1 VQRRLALSYAAIFS
15 ITLLLLGPVLYLS
28 FSSQMASAFDKA
40 LRLAAQRHAALALI
54 PTGFTVGL
62 SNKPFNTSP
71 SLAQRGTFY
80 LLLSPTGRLRSNP
93 GHVGHAGIP
102 DESAAQLATHLR
114 VGVFSTVATAEVGAI
129 RLFTVP
135 ILRGH
140 RVVALLQAGRSLT
153 TLAADRGGFL
163 LLLLELGSA
172 AVVAATVGGLLL
184 TRQAMRP
191 INAAFAAQRA
201 FVADASHELRT
212 PVTLVRTN
220 AEVLLETGAVPT
232 PEDRALVEDIVAVS
246 GRMGRLITD
255 LITLARLDAGALPL
269 AHRPVALD
277 AVLATGCGQMAR
289 LAERHAVDLRRGPT
303 TSLLVQGDAG
313 RLEQV
318 VVILLDNALTYN
330 RRGGTVVV
338 TLCRAG
344 DQAVL
349 EVRDTGPGIPAA
361 DLPHLFERFY
371 RGRGAGVAAEGSGLG
386 LAIASGIVRAHRGRL
401 HVHSEPGVGS
411 RFSVLLPLAPNT
423 DAPQIR
429 AVRGPAEAYER
440 QTREEAK

>member
-1 VQRRLALSYAAIFS
+1 
-15 ITLLLLGPVLYLS
+15 
-28 FSSQMASAFDKA
+28 
-40 LRLAAQRHAALALI
+40 
-54 PTGFTVGL
+54 
-62 SNKPFNTSP
+62 
-71 SLAQRGTFY
+71 
-80 LLLSPTGRLRSNP
+80 
-93 GHVGHAGIP
+93 
-102 DESAAQLATHLR
+102 
-114 VGVFSTVATAEVGAI
+114 VGVFSTVATADVGDI

-140 RVVALLQAGRSLT
+140 RVVALLQAGRSLS
-153 TLAADRGGFL
+153 TLAADRRSLL
-163 LLLLELGSA
+163 LLLLELGSV

-220 AEVLLETGAVPT
+220 AEVLLETGAVPA

-255 LITLARLDAGALPL
+255 LITLARLDAGALPF

-277 AVLATGCGQMAR
+277 AVLATSCEQMAR
-289 LAERHAVDLRRGPT
+289 LAARHDVALRRGPT
-303 TSLLVQGDAG
+303 TSVLVQGDAG

-318 VVILLDNALTYN
+318 VVILLDNAITYN
-330 RRGGTVVV
+330 RPGGTVVV

-361 DLPHLFERFY
+361 DLPHLFARFY

-386 LAIASGIVRAHRGRL
+386 LAIASGIVRAHHGHL
-401 HVHSEPGVGS
+401 HVHSEPGLGS
-411 RFSVLLPLAPNT
+411 CFSVLLPLAPHT
-423 DAPQIR
+423 DAPQIH
-429 AVRGPAEAYER
+429 AGRGPGEAYEHR
-440 QTREEAK
+440 CERKRGDTDGRTVLDVTP

>member
-1 VQRRLALSYAAIFS
+1 
-15 ITLLLLGPVLYLS
+15 
-28 FSSQMASAFDKA
+28 
-40 LRLAAQRHAALALI
+40 
-54 PTGFTVGL
+54 VG
-62 SNKPFNTSP
+62 
-71 SLAQRGTFY
+71 
-80 LLLSPTGRLRSNP
+80 
-93 GHVGHAGIP
+93 
-102 DESAAQLATHLR
+102 D
-114 VGVFSTVATAEVGAI
+114 I

-140 RVVALLQAGRSLT
+140 RVVAQLQAGRSLT
-153 TLAADRGGFL
+153 MLAADRRSLL

-220 AEVLLETGAVPT
+220 AEVLLETGAVPAA
-232 PEDRALVEDIVAVS
+232 EDRALVENIVAVT
-246 GRMGRLITD
+246 GRMGRLIAD
-255 LITLARLDAGALPL
+255 LITLARLDAGVLPL
-269 AHRPVALD
+269 VHRPVALD
-277 AVLATGCGQMAR
+277 AVIATSCRQMAR
-289 LAERHAVDLRRGPT
+289 LAERHDVDLRLGPT
-303 TSLLVQGDAG
+303 TSLVVQGDAG

-318 VVILLDNALTYN
+318 VVILLDNAITYN
-330 RRGGTVVV
+330 CPGGTVVV

-349 EVRDTGPGIPAA
+349 EVRDKGPGIPAV
-361 DLPHLFERFY
+361 DLPHLFARFY

-386 LAIASGIVRAHRGRL
+386 LAIASGIVRAHRGHL

-411 RFSVLLPLAPNT
+411 CFSVLLPPAPNT
-423 DAPQIR
+423 DARQIR
-429 AVRGPAEAYER
+429 AVRGHVEAYER
-440 QTREEAK
+440 RARE

>member
-15 ITLLLLGPVLYLS
+15 ITLLLLGPALYLS
-28 FSSQMASAFDKA
+28 FSSQMDSAFDKA
-40 LRLAAQRHAALALI
+40 LRLAAQRQAALALI
-54 PTGFTVGL
+54 PTGFTLGL

-80 LLLSPTGRLRSNP
+80 LLLSPTGRLHDDP
-93 GHVGHAGIP
+93 GHLGQAGIPGIP
-102 DESAAQLATHLR
+102 DESAAQLAAHLH
-114 VGVFSTVATAEVGAI
+114 VGVFSTVATADVGDI

-135 ILRGH
+135 ILRRH
-140 RVVALLQAGRSLT
+140 RVVALLQAGRSLSMR
-153 TLAADRGGFL
+153 AAARGSL
-163 LLLLELGSA
+163 LLVLLELGAA

-220 AEVLLETGAVPT
+220 AEVLLETGAVPA

-255 LITLARLDAGALPL
+255 LITLARLDAGALAL
-269 AHRPVALD
+269 GHRPVALD
-277 AVLATGCGQMAR
+277 AVLATCCGQMAR
-289 LAERHAVDLRRGPT
+289 LAARHAVDLRRGPT
-303 TSLLVQGDAG
+303 TSVLVQGDAG

-318 VVILLDNALTYN
+318 VVILLDNAITYN
-330 RRGGTVVV
+330 RPGGTVVV

-361 DLPHLFERFY
+361 DLPHLFARFY
-371 RGRGAGVAAEGSGLG
+371 RGRGAGAVAEGSGLG
-386 LAIASGIVRAHRGRL
+386 LAIAYGIVRAHRGRL

-411 RFSVLLPLAPNT
+411 CFSVLLPLAPHT
-423 DAPQIR
+423 DAPHIH
-429 AVRGPAEAYER
+429 AVLR
-440 QTREEAK
+440 